1 MSGRTLRRAAL
12 WHHGPRRTSGGAPD
26 GSMRTCRPS
35 LPTWLMLAALCA
47 APAALAGGIAATAS
61 AARPAVAAVA
71 AAPAHRRLPA
81 PKRHDFTPV
90 SLRELVKAKFPGS
103 PASFL
108 PQGWEP
114 AASSSYAGDLHRT
127 TIDLGLRRQFSG
139 RQSAQLGARITVF
152 DCISFDNAGRFALG
166 SRGSKVHGLIGFN
179 YRY

>member
-1 MSGRTLRRAAL
+1 
-12 WHHGPRRTSGGAPD
+12 
-26 GSMRTCRPS
+26 
-35 LPTWLMLAALCA
+35 MLAALSA

-61 AARPAVAAVA
+61 AVRPAVA
-71 AAPAHRRLPA
+71 PASMRRRHPA
-81 PKRHDFTPV
+81 PKRLDFTPI

-127 TIDLGLRRQFSG
+127 TIDLGLRHQFSG
-139 RQSAQLGARITVF
+139 QQSAQLGARITVL

-166 SRGSKVHGLIGFN
+166 SRGSKVHGLIGFT